1 MRVRF
6 GDRDVSIRV
15 IAREPALRIAIDDIE
30 YMVQANA
37 AEAARFE
44 IVLDG
49 RVHEGWQYAE
59 GDEIYLHLDGW
70 NYRVQ
75 LPRAEGGGAA
85 ASAKDEVHAEM
96 PGVLIGVHCEA
107 GQSVGVGDKLVTI
120 ESMKLQ
126 LTLVSPRDGVVAKVH
141 LPVES
146 VFDRGALLVSLQ
158 PAEANKKESK

>member
-6 GDRDVSIRV
+6 GEREVSIRV
-15 IAREPALRIAIDDIE
+15 IAREPALRIAIGDVE
-30 YMVQANA
+30 YEVQSNA
-37 AEAARFE
+37 AEIARFE
-44 IVLDG
+44 IALDG
-49 RVHEGWQYAE
+49 HVHRGWQYAE
-59 GDEIYLHLDGW
+59 GDEIYLHLSGW
-70 NYRVQ
+70 NYRMQ
-75 LPRAEGGGAA
+75 LPRAEGGGGA

-107 GQSVGVGDKLVTI
+107 DQAVNAGDKLVTI

-126 LTLVSPRDGVVAKVH
+126 LTLVAPRDGVVAKVH

>member
-1 MRVRF
+1 MRVRL
-6 GDRDVSIRV
+6 GEREVSIRI

-30 YMVQANA
+30 YEIQSN
-37 AEAARFE
+37 EAQFARFE

-49 RVHEGWQYAE
+49 HVHRGWQYAE
-59 GDEIYLHLDGW
+59 GDEVHLHLSGW

-75 LPRAEGGGAA
+75 LPRAQGGGAA

-107 GQSVGVGDKLVTI
+107 GQPVGVGDKLVTI

-126 LTLVSPRDGVVAKVH
+126 LTLVAPRDGVVAKVH

-158 PAEANKKESK
+158 PAEANRKEGK